1 MDKLKAITTFITI
14 AEAGSLSAAARQL
27 EMSLPAVV
35 RSLAALEQDL
45 GVRLFNRT
53 TRRIALTAEGQHYL
67 GACRSLLAGLGEAE
81 AALHLADTEPQGEL
95 RITAPVACGQYHVA
109 PLLNAF
115 MQRHPRVRCTL
126 LLLDRVVD
134 LVEEGLDLAVRIGHL
149 EDSSLV
155 ARPVGTVRRLLVAS
169 PDYLARHPT
178 PSQPQDLADHA
189 CVLFQGMDGSH
200 WNFQDQ
206 GRPVRVAVVGR
217 ASFNHIQ
224 PAVEACA
231 SGLGI
236 GRFLSYQVAE
246 LLASGRLV
254 TLLDNFIPPPIPVQL
269 VYPHGRRLPARVR
282 SVLDYLQAELRV
294 RLEG

>member
-1 MDKLKAITTFITI
+1 MDKLKAITTFIRI
-14 AEAGSLSAAARQL
+14 AEAGSLSAAARAL
-27 EMSLPAVV
+27 DMSLPAVV

-67 GACRSLLAGLGEAE
+67 GACRGVLAGLDEAE

-109 PLLNAF
+109 PVLNAF
-115 MQRHPRVRCTL
+115 MQRHPRVRCNL

-155 ARPVGTVRRLLVAS
+155 ARPVGQVRRLLVAS
-169 PDYLARHPT
+169 PAYLARHPAPT
-178 PSQPQDLADHA
+178 QPQELAAHA

-200 WNFQDQ
+200 WTFHDQ
-206 GRPVRVAVVGR
+206 GRPLRISVQGR

-236 GRFLSYQVAE
+236 GRFLSYQVAS
-246 LLASGRLV
+246 LLAEGRLV
-254 TLLDNFIPPPIPVQL
+254 TLLDAFAPPPIPVQL
-269 VYPHGRRLPARVR
+269 VYPHGRLLPARVR
-282 SVLDYLQAELRV
+282 SVLDFLQAELKV
-294 RLEG
+294 RLDA